1 MLADL
6 PYICDIGVKRDAKGY
21 QTSWRGYKL
30 HLDVADGAIPVS
42 CLLTSA
48 SLHDSQ
54 AAIPLATLTA
64 GRVRNL
70 YDPGSGPGQVLMD
83 SAYDAPEIRAH
94 SNALEHV
101 SIIDANPRGGARKQ
115 ALRQETRARRAC
127 GVVLSEDR
135 RYHQRAS
142 VERVNGRLKS
152 LS

>member
-1 MLADL
+1 MTLAEMLADL
-6 PYICDIGVKRDAKGY
+6 PYVCDIGVKRDAKGY

-70 YDPGSGPGQVLMD
+70 YDPGSGPGQALMD
-83 SAYDAPEIRAH
+83 SAYDAPEIRAVDTCFDH
-94 SNALEHV
+94 RRQPPWRRVQAGAAAG
-101 SIIDANPRGGARKQ
+101 DAGASCLWGGAI
-115 ALRQETRARRAC
+115 
-127 GVVLSEDR
+127 
-135 RYHQRAS
+135 
-142 VERVNGRLKS
+142 
-152 LS
+152 